1 MTLSRPHFPLA
12 EEAESEVLG
21 VDSTRLSL
29 YNQEQGPGG
38 LVVPPE
44 QVSVPSH

>member
-29 YNQEQGPGG
+29 EQSPGG
-38 LVVPPE
+38 LVVLPE
-44 QVSVPSH
+44 EVSVPSH